1 MNIFDI
7 YLNKIKNLIIKLNKD
22 SKIEIPDSL
31 NGINVDIPPLQLDF
45 DISTNVAMFL
55 SKLNKKP
62 PLDLANQLCELI
74 KNKDDNID
82 VISVAKPGFINI
94 CIFFFN
100 KFRNFVS

>member
-31 NGINVDIPPLQLDF
+31 NGINVDIPPPQLDC

-55 SKLNKKP
+55 SN
-62 PLDLANQLCELI
+62 LI
-74 KNKDDNID
+74 KNH
-82 VISVAKPGFINI
+82 P
-94 CIFFFN
+94 
-100 KFRNFVS
+100 

>member
-31 NGINVDIPPLQLDF
+31 NGINVDIPPSKLDF
-45 DISTNVAMFL
+45 DISCNVAMFL

-62 PLDLANQLCELI
+62 PLDLA
-74 KNKDDNID
+74 
-82 VISVAKPGFINI
+82 
-94 CIFFFN
+94 
-100 KFRNFVS
+100 